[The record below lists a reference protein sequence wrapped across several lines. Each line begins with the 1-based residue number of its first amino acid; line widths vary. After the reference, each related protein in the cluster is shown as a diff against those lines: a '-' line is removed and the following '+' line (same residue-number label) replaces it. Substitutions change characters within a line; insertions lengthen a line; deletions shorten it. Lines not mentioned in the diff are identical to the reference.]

1 MRNDTW
7 IPFTAIT
14 ISALQRLSVF
24 SLLVVAT
31 VFGAAAQTPPSA
43 PVIGVALPGNGL
55 ATINFTPPSANGG
68 APIIGY
74 TATCLSGATSSPAIG
89 GNGIGVDFSNTIQAA
104 TSTNS
109 FTSTGGG
116 IILASVGRGDFNDF
130 ARATVSD
137 NKANGNYGQVGSSHR
152 YTNYTGSGTSLY
164 AKTAAAGGAGHI
176 VNTTK
181 PTPGDEVTI
190 VAAEFKN
197 VDTIVDSQWS
207 EVANFPVPVPI
218 TSASVT
224 TTGPAI
230 LGAFW
235 WGDDS
240 LGNLSMSVS
249 SGWAV
254 LNNTS
259 SLASSHV
266 QTASAYRVVSAAGTY
281 SITWSPSTP
290 QGGQLWIVAM
300 QQLGGG
306 ATTSVS
312 ASGLASPII
321 VKGLTNDVSATCTV
335 VARNSLGVG
344 AASSGVSVTPSASTP
359 FAFVSAQSRKTHGS
373 AGTFDLLID
382 TQPVNGQVTVE
393 PRAIGNGHTI
403 AYQFNGPVSAAG
415 NAGVTPLGSATAT
428 SVDNEVIVT
437 LTNVP
442 DNQRATVTL
451 GNVNGSLFNAPSLS
465 LGFLIGDVNNTR
477 SVNSSDISAVKARS
491 GQTTDGSNF
500 KFDLNFSGG
509 VNSSDISAVK
519 ARSGLTLP

>member
-1 MRNDTW
+1 MRSYSW
-7 IPFTAIT
+7 IPHTSKIT
-14 ISALQRLSVF
+14 NAFHRLSLHV
-24 SLLVVAT
+24 LLVVAT
-31 VFGAAAQTPPSA
+31 SFGAAAQTPPSA
-43 PVIGVALPGNGL
+43 PVIGSALPGNAL
-55 ATINFTPPSANGG
+55 ATINFTPPAANGG
-68 APIIGY
+68 APIVNY
-74 TATCLSGATSSPAIG
+74 TATCLSSAVSSPAIG
-89 GNGIGVDFSNTIQAA
+89 GSGLGVDFSGTTQAA

-109 FTSTGGG
+109 FTSSSGG
-116 IILASVGRGDFNDF
+116 IILTSVGRGEFNDF
-130 ARATVSD
+130 ANATVSD
-137 NKANGNYGQVGSSHR
+137 NKANGNYAQVGISHR
-152 YTNYTGSGTSLY
+152 YTIYTGSGTSLY

-181 PTPGDEVTI
+181 PSPGDEVTI

-207 EVANFPVPVPI
+207 EVVNSTIPI

-235 WGDDS
+235 WGDNS

-249 SGWAV
+249 SGWTV

-266 QTASAYRVVSAAGTY
+266 QTASAYRVVSGAGTY

-290 QGGQLWIVAM
+290 QGAQLWIVAM
-300 QQLGGG
+300 QQLAGG
-306 ATTSVS
+306 ATTTVS

-321 VKGLTNDVSATCTV
+321 VKGLTNDVSATCYV
-335 VARNSLGVG
+335 VARNSAGVG
-344 AASSGVSVTPSASTP
+344 AASAGLSVTPSASTP
-359 FAFVSAQSRKTHGS
+359 FALVSAQSRKTHGS
-373 AGTFDLLID
+373 AGVFDLLID
-382 TQPVNGQVTVE
+382 TQQVQITVE
-393 PRAIGNGHTI
+393 PRDIGSGHTI
-403 AYQFNGPVSAAG
+403 AYQFNGPVSDAG
-415 NAGVTPLGSATAT
+415 SAGITPVGSATAT
-428 SVDNEVIVT
+428 SLDNEVIVT
-437 LTNVP
+437 LTNIP

-451 GNVNGSLFNAPSLS
+451 GNVNGSFNPNPPSLS

-477 SVNSSDISAVKARS
+477 SVNASDISAVKARS

-500 KFDLNFSGG
+500 KFDVNATGS

>member
-1 MRNDTW
+1 MRSYIW
-7 IPFTAIT
+7 IPRTTNMTRAF
-14 ISALQRLSVF
+14 QRLPLHA
-24 SLLVVAT
+24 LLAVAT
-31 VFGAAAQTPPSA
+31 SFGAAAQTPPSA
-43 PVIGVALPGNGL
+43 PTIGSALPGNAL

-68 APIIGY
+68 APIISY
-74 TATCLSGATSSPAIG
+74 TATCLSSAVSSPVIG
-89 GNGIGVDFSNTIQAA
+89 GSGLGFDFSGMTQAA
-104 TSTNS
+104 TSTNL

-116 IILASVGRGDFNDF
+116 IILASVGRGEFNDF
-130 ARATVSD
+130 AIATVSD
-137 NKANGNYGQVGSSHR
+137 NKANGNYGLVGISHR
-152 YTNYTGSGTSLY
+152 YATYTGSGTSLY

-190 VAAEFKN
+190 IAAEFKN

-207 EVANFPVPVPI
+207 EVVNSPVPI

-235 WGDDS
+235 WGDNA

-249 SGWAV
+249 AGWTV
-254 LNNTS
+254 LDNTS

-266 QTASAYRVVSAAGTY
+266 QSASAYRVVSGAGTY

-290 QGGQLWIVAM
+290 QGAQLWIVAM
-300 QQLGGG
+300 QQIAGG

-321 VKGLTNDVSATCTV
+321 VKGLSNDVSATCTV

-359 FAFVSAQSRKTHGS
+359 FALVSVQSRKVHGS

-382 TQPVNGQVTVE
+382 TQPGLVTVE
-393 PRAIGNGHTI
+393 PRAIGSGHTI

-415 NAGVTPLGSATAT
+415 SAGITPVGSATAT
-428 SVDNEVIVT
+428 SLDNEVLVT

-451 GNVNGSLFNAPSLS
+451 DNVNGSSFTAPPLS
-465 LGFLIGDVNNTR
+465 LGFLVGDVNNTL

>member
-1 MRNDTW
+1 MRNYFCTRRAANMTRT
-7 IPFTAIT
+7 F
-14 ISALQRLSVF
+14 QRLSLHA
-24 SLLVVAT
+24 LLAVAT
-31 VFGAAAQTPPSA
+31 SFGAAAQTPPSA
-43 PVIGVALPGNGL
+43 PTIGRALPGNAL

-68 APIIGY
+68 APIISY
-74 TATCLSGATSSPAIG
+74 TATCLSSAVSSPVIG
-89 GNGIGVDFSNTIQAA
+89 GSGLGFDFSGMTQAA
-104 TSTNS
+104 TSTNL

-130 ARATVSD
+130 ANATVSD
-137 NKANGNYGQVGSSHR
+137 NKANGNYGQIGVSHR
-152 YTNYTGSGTSLY
+152 YTNYPGSGTALY

-181 PTPGDEVTI
+181 PTPADEVTI
-190 VAAEFKN
+190 IAAEFRN

-207 EVANFPVPVPI
+207 EVLTFPN

-224 TTGPAI
+224 TTGSAI

-249 SGWAV
+249 SGWTV
-254 LNNTS
+254 LDNTS

-266 QTASAYRVVSAAGTY
+266 QSASAYRVVSGAGSY

-300 QQLGGG
+300 QQLAGG

-312 ASGLASPII
+312 ASGFASPII
-321 VKGLTNDVSATCTV
+321 VKGLANDVSATCTV

-344 AASSGVSVTPSASTP
+344 AASSGASVTPSASTP

-382 TQPVNGQVTVE
+382 TLPVNGQVTVE
-393 PRAIGNGHTI
+393 PRAIGSGHTI
-403 AYQFNGPVSAAG
+403 AYQFNGPVSTAG
-415 NAGVTPLGSATAT
+415 SAGITPAGSATAT
-428 SVDNEVIVT
+428 SLDNEVLVT

-451 GNVNGSLFNAPSLS
+451 GNVNGSPNPLSLS
-465 LGFLIGDVNNTR
+465 LGFLVGDVNNTR

-509 VNSSDISAVK
+509 VNSSDISVVK